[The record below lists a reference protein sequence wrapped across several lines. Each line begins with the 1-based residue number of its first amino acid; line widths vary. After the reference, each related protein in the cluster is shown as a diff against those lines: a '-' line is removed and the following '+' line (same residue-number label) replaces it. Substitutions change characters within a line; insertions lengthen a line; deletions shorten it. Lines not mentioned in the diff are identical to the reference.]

1 MLVSLNSPKQSINH
15 DTMEGDVVGSFE
27 DWELLANS
35 DSELVNSPIS
45 MANSSMSFEE
55 IMADIES
62 MFRLDY
68 LSLENDNRYIKAT
81 LDAIDEGSVESNNPS
96 WIDPDSK
103 TRFQRRNSSD
113 QW

>member
-1 MLVSLNSPKQSINH
+1 M
-15 DTMEGDVVGSFE
+15 TMEGDVVGSFE
-27 DWELLANS
+27 DWELLVNS
-35 DSELVNSPIS
+35 DSDLVNSPIS

-55 IMADIES
+55 IMVDTET

-68 LSLENDNRYIKAT
+68 LSLENDNRYVKTT
-81 LDAIDEGSVESNNPS
+81 LDSTNEGSIKSDNPS